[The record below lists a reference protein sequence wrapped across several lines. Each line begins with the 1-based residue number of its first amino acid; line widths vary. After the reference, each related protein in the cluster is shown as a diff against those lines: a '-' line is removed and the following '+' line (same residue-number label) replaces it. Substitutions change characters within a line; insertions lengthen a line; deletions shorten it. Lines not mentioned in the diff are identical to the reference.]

1 MARTFSLKLQ
11 FPKDNMIITNENR
24 NIPSINK
31 LSWDAIW
38 NSLILLQVFLGS
50 IHDSRMLGHAALYQR
65 ANSNEVL
72 LESKVNINRHQV
84 GPMLVGSGIN
94 PLSKRLPEPY
104 IFNPTVSARERIT
117 YGCISSNKHSR
128 HFFDFEAWSCS
139 AYWMA
144 VLKQGRCFF
153 EI

>member
-1 MARTFSLKLQ
+1 
-11 FPKDNMIITNENR
+11 
-24 NIPSINK
+24 
-31 LSWDAIW
+31 
-38 NSLILLQVFLGS
+38 
-50 IHDSRMLGHAALYQR
+50 MLGHAALYQR

-117 YGCISSNKHSR
+117 YSCISSNKHSR
-128 HFFDFEAWSCS
+128 HFFDFEA
-139 AYWMA
+139 
-144 VLKQGRCFF
+144 
-153 EI
+153 